1 MAEEGIREL
10 LARHRFTATSAGAG
24 IGLNKSQ
31 ANRRAN
37 GQSAWTVDEIFRL
50 YEYLRQEGADVR
62 LGELT
67 RACARDWSRCH
78 E

>member
-1 MAEEGIREL
+1 MNQEGLREL

-24 IGLNKSQ
+24 IGMNKSQ

-37 GQSAWTVDEIFRL
+37 GESAWTVAELMKL
-50 YEYLRQEGADVR
+50 YDYLRLEGVDVR

-67 RACARDWSRCH
+67 RACAHDWRIAH